1 VQKTATAFVL
11 DMGPT
16 GLGIARALG
25 REGIPVVGMDNDSY
39 ATGLKSRYCKP
50 VVTFDPSKE
59 PKEALKILLNEGKKL
74 PQAGILYPASDAFVL
89 LVSRF
94 RKELSEYFRLAL
106 PSEEIIEA
114 TINKRKLY
122 ELAERVGIPHP
133 ETQYPDSMQD
143 VEAIKD
149 QFEYPVFIKPH
160 YSHIWSQKYKNKGFK
175 VTNSEELVEK
185 FRAIFEAKLDAMVQS
200 IVIGPASNL
209 FQVHAYF
216 SEKHEPLVT
225 YVARKLRQYPNEF
238 GVGTYRETIHN
249 EELLH
254 LGIKLLREIRYRG
267 PGYVEFKKDERDGQY
282 KMIELNTRYGTGV
295 ILLAC
300 AGVNIPLVQYMDLT
314 GEPPLKPIDYKDG
327 VKSLDA
333 TIDVFA
339 FCELNRKGELPL
351 LTWLKSILNVDC
363 HAHFAWD
370 DMRPFLIEYV
380 VDCFRFFRKMR
391 HKTNW

>member
-1 VQKTATAFVL
+1 MKERSFRKQAFCTRH
-11 DMGPT
+11 PT
-16 GLGIARALG
+16 HLCYSCR
-25 REGIPVVGMDNDSY
+25 N
-39 ATGLKSRYCKP
+39 
-50 VVTFDPSKE
+50 
-59 PKEALKILLNEGKKL
+59 
-74 PQAGILYPASDAFVL
+74 
-89 LVSRF
+89 F

-122 ELAERVGIPHP
+122 ELAERAGIPYP
-133 ETQYPDSMQD
+133 ETHYPDSMQD

-149 QFEYPVFIKPH
+149 QFEYPVFIKPY

-175 VTNSEELVEK
+175 VTNSQELVEK

-200 IVIGPASNL
+200 IVVGPASSL

-267 PGYVEFKKDERDGQY
+267 PGYVEFKKDERDGKY

-314 GEPPLKPIDYKDG
+314 DEPPLKPIDYKDG

-333 TIDVFA
+333 TIDLFA
-339 FCELNRKGELPL
+339 FCELNRNGELPL
-351 LTWLKSILNVDC
+351 LTWLKSISSVDC
-363 HAHFAWD
+363 HAYFAWD
-370 DMRPFLIEYV
+370 DLRPFMIEYV
-380 VDCFRFFRKMR
+380 VDCFHFFRKMR
-391 HKTNW
+391 HKT